1 MSRLSR
7 KHLFSSVL
15 ASIMTIG
22 TVAGVS
28 HASGVHTTTYSGTNG
43 PLVYY
48 ATIGNPPSMTTKLMA
63 STLAGTEVPVDLRIS
78 TAPEFSADGSKV
90 VWMEAGGSSWS
101 IRMANANGTD
111 IVTVASGTG
120 SPMASDPTFS
130 PDGTKIALS
139 YDNDLHIVNA
149 AANQTIGAS
158 NREVDSTGMG
168 ISAGKPKFISAT
180 KIAYVGGQSG
190 SPCTTFYP
198 GIYVK
203 DIGTAGVGTL
213 LTNSCN
219 DNPNRTYAMDM
230 DVSPDGQWIV
240 YKGTATATFVGLIK
254 TDNSGSRIVAYAGT
268 SYSDGAG
275 TPSFSPDGT
284 KIAFSRGTTDFVT
297 ATFDGS
303 TVGTATVVT
312 FPAGVRTPSEVS
324 WAPASAVL
332 SAATTTTTAAATTTT
347 VAPTTT
353 AAATTTTAAATTT
366 TVAAT
371 TTTSP
376 VTAKYAAATPGV
388 TVTDNKVYNQP
399 PESVADDSAIRVLSI
414 AQNKTL
420 DIETKTPAVCL
431 PNDDELIFLNEGK
444 CIATVVNAKTRA
456 VLRTVRTTVVADD
469 ITEVKVGNAI
479 VTLAPV
485 YFKQMSS
492 FLDAKA
498 LARIDS
504 IKKQVNAAGS
514 VLVVGYSGTLNGNS
528 PDNLKLSRARALSTV
543 TALKL
548 AGAEGPFAISGV
560 AALDPVSRGKSEA
573 DQAKNR
579 RAVIV
584 LIP

>member
-1 MSRLSR
+1 MTFTHRHRSRL
-7 KHLFSSVL
+7 LATLTGAVL
-15 ASIMTIG
+15 TLAAVG
-22 TVAGVS
+22 GAADARGVRP
-28 HASGVHTTTYSGTNG
+28 ATYSGTNG

-48 ATIGNPPSMTTKLMA
+48 ATIGTPPNMSTKLMA
-63 STLAGTEVPVDLRIS
+63 STISGTEVKVDLTIS
-78 TAPEFSADGSKV
+78 TVPEFSPDGTKV
-90 VWMEAGGSSWS
+90 VWMEAGGSSWA
-101 IRMANANGTD
+101 IRMANSNGTN
-111 IVTVASGTG
+111 IVTVANGTG

-139 YDNDLHIVNA
+139 YDNDIHIVSA
-149 AANQTIGAS
+149 AASQTIGAS

-168 ISAGKPKFISAT
+168 ISAGKPKYISAT

-254 TDNSGSRIVAYAGT
+254 TDNTGSRIVAYAGT
-268 SYSDGAG
+268 SYSDGPG
-275 TPSFSPDGT
+275 TPTFSPDGT

-303 TVGTATVVT
+303 TVGTPSVVT
-312 FPAGVRTPSEVS
+312 FPAGVRTPSEVA

-332 SAATTTTTAAATTTT
+332 SAAAATTTT
-347 VAPTTT
+347 AAPTTT
-353 AAATTTTAAATTT
+353 AAASAPKSDTTATG
-366 TVAAT
+366 
-371 TTTSP
+371 
-376 VTAKYAAATPGV
+376 KYATATPGV
-388 TVTDNKVYNQP
+388 TVTDNKVYNQAP
-399 PESVADDSAIRVLSI
+399 AEVADDSAIRVLSI

-420 DIETKTPAVCL
+420 DVETRTPSVCL
-431 PNDDELIFLNEGK
+431 PNDDELVFLNEGK
-444 CIATVVNAKTRA
+444 CIATIVNAKTRA
-456 VLRTVRTTVVADD
+456 VLRTVKTTVVSDD
-469 ITEVKVGNAI
+469 ISEVKVGNSI

-485 YFKQMSS
+485 YFRQMSS

-498 LARIDS
+498 RARIAS
-504 IKKQVNAAGS
+504 IKKQVDAAGS

-528 PDNLKLSRARALSTV
+528 TENRALSRARAVATV
-543 TALKL
+543 NALRL
-548 AGAEGPFAISGV
+548 AGATGPFAVSGV
-560 AALDPVSRGKSEA
+560 GALDPVTRGTSEA
-573 DQAKNR
+573 DQARNR
-579 RAVIV
+579 RVVIV

>member
-43 PLVYY
+43 PIVYT
-48 ATIGNPPSMTTKLMA
+48 APIGTPPNMTIKFLA
-63 STLAGTEVPVDLRIS
+63 STLAGVAVTTDLQA
-78 TAPEFSADGSKV
+78 TNVPEFSTDGSKV
-90 VWMEAGGSSWS
+90 TWMETNGSSWS
-101 IRMANANGTD
+101 IHMANANGTNK
-111 IVTVASGTG
+111 VTVVTG
-120 SPMASDPTFS
+120 SGSPVANNPTLS
-130 PDGTKIALS
+130 PDGSTIAFD
-139 YDNDLHIVNA
+139 YNNDVYTVSA
-149 AANQTIGAS
+149 AASQTIAGATRITTS
-158 NREVDSTGMG
+158 SGMG
-168 ISAGKPKFISAT
+168 IMATKPKYISAT
-180 KIAYVGGQSG
+180 KIAYLGAQSG

-203 DIGTAGVGTL
+203 DLNVAGNGTL

-219 DNPNRTYAMDM
+219 DSPNRTFANDF
-230 DVSPDGQWIV
+230 DISPDGQWAV
-240 YKGTATATFVGLIK
+240 YRGAATNNFIGLVK
-254 TDNSGSRIVAYAGT
+254 TDNTGSRIVGYAGT
-268 SYSDGAG
+268 SMSNEPYGR
-275 TPSFSPDGT
+275 PVFSPDGT
-284 KIAFSRGTTDFVT
+284 KIAFNKGSTSVVT
-297 ATFDGS
+297 ATFDGT
-303 TVGTATVVT
+303 TVGTQVAVT
-312 FPAGVRTPSEVS
+312 FPAGVYAPETFS

-332 SAATTTTTAAATTTT
+332 SAATTTTAAATTTT

-353 AAATTTTAAATTT
+353 AAATTTTVKATTT

-399 PESVADDSAIRVLSI
+399 PASVADDSAIRVLSI

-492 FLDAKA
+492 FLDDKA

-543 TALKL
+543 MALKL
-548 AGAEGPFAISGV
+548 AGVEGPFAISGV